1 VPGLAAERLKC
12 ADLGTLMLAL
22 GLAALIV
29 PAIADLWRASWSP
42 DSGSQV
48 PFVLGGIALLVWRER
63 AVLAVPPAPMT
74 SAATIA
80 AAVSLLALVPAF
92 VAARM
97 VGAVQVELLILIGIV
112 LIIVRMELGWQ
123 VLRRLWF
130 APAFALFLATPSNT
144 VIVALT
150 RPLKLWL
157 TDVATAIAAAAG
169 LDVGASGTIIQ
180 VDGFQ
185 LLVAAACSGINSLI
199 GAVAIC
205 LFYVYWRRGS
215 EPVFALILSL
225 LMVPVVVLANLL
237 RILVLIFAVHLFGD
251 EVVESVF
258 HPVAGFAI
266 FAVSVLLLFLFD
278 ALLYPRYRRYAQ

>member
-1 VPGLAAERLKC
+1 
-12 ADLGTLMLAL
+12 M
-22 GLAALIV
+22 GLAALII

-63 AVLAVPPAPMT
+63 AVLAEPRAPLT
-74 SAATIA
+74 SAASIA
-80 AAVSLLALVPAF
+80 AAVGLLVLIPSF
-92 VAARM
+92 IAARI
-97 VGAVQVELLILIGIV
+97 VGAVQTELLLLIGIV
-112 LIIVRMELGWQ
+112 LVIVRMELGWH

-215 EPVFALILSL
+215 EPGFALVLSL

-237 RILVLIFAVHLFGD
+237 RILALIFAVHLFGD

-278 ALLYPRYRRYAQ
+278 ALLYPRYRRLAA